1 MFVTQYKTK
10 GNINVSLMWFSNF
23 LLLLDWLRFRRKT
36 ENKYKVVPQSQK
48 ISINLAKVLHSSI
61 SIFALYI
68 YIYIYIYIR
77 FLVDEMIRFYTLASL
92 KCSKNLCKLI
102 YSFRSVICTPLTQTH
117 TGILFFF
124 LDRECHIYLEQND
137 SKRTYAR

>member
-1 MFVTQYKTK
+1 MGSHYSFNGWFVLLTK
-10 GNINVSLMWFSNF
+10 SKYNER
-23 LLLLDWLRFRRKT
+23 LLLQILLFIT
-36 ENKYKVVPQSQK
+36 QSLLFYILVVKAYS
-48 ISINLAKVLHSSI
+48 H
-61 SIFALYI
+61 

-77 FLVDEMIRFYTLASL
+77 FLVDEMIRLYTLASL